1 VNITQ
6 LLAAMAL
13 EVHHLDTPEEAID
26 RIGQFGRVAVDADDS
41 GILMMVAGKAETT
54 SRTSAR
60 VEQAHVSQV
69 ELSEGPCLDVIREGA
84 ATYRCDDTTTDPRW
98 PIWGPHASKLGY
110 RSVLSVRLATNDRKF
125 GSLNAYSAEAAA
137 FTTQDERTMEF
148 LAAHASVAIAAAHRD
163 RHYVTALDSRTT
175 IGQAQGM
182 IMATFDL
189 DADAAFQFMRRLS
202 QDSNRKLATI
212 ALEIVNNRQALHQ
225 HISASAN
232 DV

>member
-41 GILMMVAGKAETT
+41 GILMTGGGKAETT
-54 SRTSAR
+54 SMTSVR
-60 VEQAHVSQV
+60 VEQAHTAQV
-69 ELSEGPCLDVIREGA
+69 ELNEGPCLDVIHEGA
-84 ATYRCDDTTTDPRW
+84 STYRCDDTATDPRW
-98 PIWGPHASKLGY
+98 PIWGPQASKLGY

-125 GSLNAYSAEAAA
+125 GSLNAYSAKAAA

-148 LAAHASVAIAAAHRD
+148 LAAHASVAIAAARRD
-163 RHYVTALDSRTT
+163 QHYLTALDSRTV

-189 DADAAFQFMRRLS
+189 DADGAFQFMRRLS
-202 QDSNRKLATI
+202 QSSNRKLATI
-212 ALEIVNNRQALHQ
+212 ALEIVDNRQALREHLVTG
-225 HISASAN
+225 SADN
-232 DV
+232 